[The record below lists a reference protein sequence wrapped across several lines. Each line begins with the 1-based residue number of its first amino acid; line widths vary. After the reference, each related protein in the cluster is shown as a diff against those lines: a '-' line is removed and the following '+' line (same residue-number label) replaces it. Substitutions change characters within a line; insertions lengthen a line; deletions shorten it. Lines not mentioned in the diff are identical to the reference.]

1 MCKTGDTT
9 PCLQALSDR
18 VAEEIIIVLRD
29 INMDITWKTCI
40 TSVFPTGLVATKDSD
55 QFRNSHSQASY
66 AKLKS
71 AKRQPMKG
79 TQKQN
84 PHI

>member
-1 MCKTGDTT
+1 MGDTT
-9 PCLQALSDR
+9 SCLQAPSDR

-29 INMDITWKTCI
+29 INTDITWKRCI
-40 TSVFPTGLVATKDSD
+40 MSVFPTGLVATKCFD
-55 QFRNSHSQASY
+55 QFRNSHSQACY

-79 TQKQN
+79 TQKLH